1 MKNTRRHGFAL
12 ALLVGSMLLG
22 TRSVEAQERASPLD
36 HARAEINGQQIEIQ
50 YGRPSMRGRT
60 IFGGIVPWDQVW
72 RTGANEATH
81 LRIPAAVTIGG
92 ESLPAGE
99 YTLWTI
105 PSEEGWMLVVNS
117 ETGQWGTAYNSDH
130 DLLRVPM
137 MTMSL
142 EDPVEVFTISVT
154 DGDGSDGVITMDWET
169 TRAFVAFDMG
179 GC

>member
-1 MKNTRRHGFAL
+1 MKNIRRRSVGF
-12 ALLVGSMLLG
+12 ALLVGAMLLG
-22 TRSVEAQERASPLD
+22 TERAEAQERASPLD
-36 HARAEINGQQIEIQ
+36 HARAEIDGQHVEIQ

-81 LRIPAAVTIGG
+81 LRIPAALTIGG
-92 ESLPAGE
+92 ENVPAGE
-99 YTLWTI
+99 YTLWTV
-105 PSEEGWMLVVNS
+105 PSEEGWMLVINS

-142 EDPVEVFTISVT
+142 EDPVETFTISVT

-169 TRAFVAFDMG
+169 TRAYVAFDIDG
-179 GC
+179 